1 MRLIAGLACT
11 CFIGSTMMAQSPSEK
26 MPSDSLHYL
35 LDEVEII
42 STRATKHTPVA
53 FTNINSEQIA
63 KKNKGNDIPFLLN
76 NTPSLII
83 TSDAGAGVGYTDMR
97 IRGTDA
103 SRINITVNGV
113 PMNDSESHKVYFVN
127 MPDLASSL
135 KDIQVQR
142 GAGTSTDGA
151 GAFGASVNMQTKI
164 QAGQPYVT
172 VDGGYGSYN
181 THKETV
187 KIGSGLINNHWT
199 VEGRFSNIGSDGYVD
214 RASTKLASYMLSA
227 GYFAKNTSVRFVTFN
242 GWEETYHA
250 WDYATK
256 DQMKEYGRRYNPCG
270 EYKDAQG
277 NIHYY
282 PNQTDNYNQQNYQVH
297 LTQTIGSAWKNPLIL
312 RAAAFYTRGDGYYE
326 QYKSDRTLQEY
337 ALSPYVATDGHTVTS
352 SDLVRR
358 KKMGNDFFGGVWSL
372 SHDTDR
378 LLSVLGG
385 GFNRYIGDHF
395 GQVIDVIDPQ
405 VDFTKK
411 VEYYR
416 NVGRKNDANIY
427 LKEQGLIGDSWS
439 YYVDVQYRYID
450 YKIMGSNENWDWN
463 NDQMQHLNIHDTFHF
478 WNPKVGLTYEIG
490 KGQRAYASISQV
502 HKEPTRNNYTDGY
515 VNKYPKAEKM
525 IDYELGYSLQ
535 RKSYSVGANLYYM
548 DYTDQL
554 VPTGKKNE
562 IGEAVTSNI
571 PDSYRMGIEL
581 MGSVQI
587 IPGLVAGANATW
599 SRNRIKNYK
608 ETLIDEHYVPHVID
622 HGDVQIAYSP
632 EFMANQS
639 FTFDKHGW
647 HIDLQNQYIG
657 EQFMN
662 NAEQDDLKLDDYF
675 VSNLN
680 VSYTFHPKW
689 VKAVTVGGTIYNLF
703 DQEYETFGWTD
714 SGLFEDKEGHLQR
727 WNWSSYS
734 VQAPIHFMGNVRLE
748 F

>member
-1 MRLIAGLACT
+1 MRLIAGMACA
-11 CFIGSTMMAQSPSEK
+11 CLVGSTTMAQSTSTK

-35 LDEVEII
+35 LNEVEII
-42 STRATKHTPVA
+42 STRATKNTPVA
-53 FTNINSEQIA
+53 FTNIDGEEIA

-76 NTPSLII
+76 NTPSLVI

-103 SRINITVNGV
+103 TRINITVNGI
-113 PMNDSESHKVYFVN
+113 PMNDSESHRVYFVN

-151 GAFGASVNMQTKI
+151 GAFGASVNMQTKT
-164 QAGQPYVT
+164 QAGEPYVT
-172 VDGGYGSYN
+172 VDGSYGSYN

-187 KIGSGLINNHWT
+187 KMGSGLINDHWS

-214 RASTKLASYMLSA
+214 RASSKLTSYMLSA
-227 GYFAKNTSVRFVTFN
+227 GYFDENTSLRFVTFN

-250 WDYATK
+250 WNYVTK
-256 DQMKEYGRRYNPCG
+256 DEMKEYGRRYNSCG
-270 EYKDAQG
+270 EYTDAQG
-277 NIHYY
+277 NTRYY
-282 PNQTDNYNQQNYQVH
+282 PDQDDNYNQQNYQVH
-297 LTQTIGSAWKNPLIL
+297 LTQTIGANWKNPVTL

-326 QYKSDRTLQEY
+326 QYKSGRTLQEY
-337 ALSPYVATDGHTVTS
+337 SLAPYTAQDGTTVTK
-352 SDLVRR
+352 SDLIRR
-358 KKMGNDFFGGVWSL
+358 KKMGNDFFGAVWSL
-372 SHDTDR
+372 SHETDR

-385 GFNRYIGDHF
+385 GFNRYIGDHY
-395 GQVIDVIDPQ
+395 GRVIDVIDSN

-427 LKEQGLIGDSWS
+427 LKEQGLIGDKWS
-439 YYVDVQYRYID
+439 YYLDIQYRYLD
-450 YKIMGSNENWDWN
+450 YKILGNNENWDWN
-463 NDQMQHLNIHDTFHF
+463 NDKMQELNIHDTFHF
-478 WNPKVGLTYEIG
+478 WNPKVGINYTID
-490 KGQRAYASISQV
+490 KGQRAYASVSRV
-502 HKEPTRNNYTDGY
+502 HKEPTRNSYTDGY
-515 VNKYPKAEKM
+515 VNQYPKAEKM

-535 RKSYSVGANLYYM
+535 KRNYSLGANFYYM

-554 VPTGKKNE
+554 VPTGEKNE

-581 MGSVQI
+581 MGSVQLM
-587 IPGLVAGANATW
+587 PGLVAKANATW
-599 SRNRIKNYK
+599 SRNRIKDYK
-608 ETLIDEHYVPHVID
+608 ETLLDGNYTPHVIE
-622 HGDVQIAYSP
+622 HGDVKIAYSP

-639 FTFDKHGW
+639 FTFDKKGW
-647 HIDLQNQYIG
+647 HIDLQNQYVG
-657 EQFMN
+657 EQFMS
-662 NAEQDDLKLDDYF
+662 NAEQDDMKLDSYF
-675 VSNLN
+675 VSNLH

-689 VKAVTVGGTIYNLF
+689 MKAVTVGGTIYNLF
-703 DQEYETFGWTD
+703 DQEYETFGWAD
-714 SGLFEDKEGHLQR
+714 SGLYEDGGELKR
-727 WNWSSYS
+727 WNWSSYA